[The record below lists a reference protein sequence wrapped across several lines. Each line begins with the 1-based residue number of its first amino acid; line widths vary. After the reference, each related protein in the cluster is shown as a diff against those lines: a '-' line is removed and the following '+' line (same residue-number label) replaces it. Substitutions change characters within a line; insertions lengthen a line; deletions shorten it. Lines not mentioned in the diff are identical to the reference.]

1 MKQHLPENQTRSPR
15 LGFWGPPLL
24 QALLLASPAIALP
37 PAHAAENY
45 PTNQV
50 AAPSGTVVVPVP
62 SPYSYDAGS
71 LQQLDLKGNFGRY
84 IGFTGHTVIEWPATP
99 AQLNPG
105 QPGTLQCRH
114 GNCCAQGLASSGKR
128 SHRSGCGG
136 DLVSSNSG
144 AAAMRRHRSGSE
156 HLQAGGDQHPAAPV
170 HWSGAHRLESVVPLA
185 KAMPCSCS
193 ATTSWRSRARCNCHC
208 CPARVVSTTLSSIA
222 CGVTCL
228 TPRTQGGTSN

>member
-1 MKQHLPENQTRSPR
+1 MKQHLPDNQTRSPR

-62 SPYSYDAGS
+62 SPYSYDSGS

-114 GNCCAQGLASSGKR
+114 GNCWLQGTI
-128 SHRSGCGG
+128 
-136 DLVSSNSG
+136 
-144 AAAMRRHRSGSE
+144 
-156 HLQAGGDQHPAAPV
+156 AP
-170 HWSGAHRLESVVPLA
+170 
-185 KAMPCSCS
+185 
-193 ATTSWRSRARCNCHC
+193 
-208 CPARVVSTTLSSIA
+208 TLI
-222 CGVTCL
+222 
-228 TPRTQGGTSN
+228 GGTPAGSMRSFFRYQLDCRDRSFNRIGDVRVPGAVPKGWQAVENDPTALAVAETWCPRIQELPQ